1 MSVTGNRNVLL
12 GSGAALPNAAGD
24 DQIALGSAAA
34 TVFVKNSL
42 KAGAITASGIT
53 LQGPLFVDA
62 GGGGVAGAAATVLTS
77 AGAGLPPTWQ
87 ALPAGVLAGVTATFT
102 ALGVGAA
109 SSTTVSGVAVGLSA
123 GMSTTG
129 VNNVIV
135 GPYAAVSLAAG
146 YDNVAIGAGA
156 MAAAADA
163 NANSNVVIG
172 SRAGAALTSSGCVVI
187 GAGAAT
193 NPAAGANQIVLG
205 TANSSLYVQGSLNYH
220 VGTTI
225 IGAPP
230 DVYGLASPLA
240 QFYLIDSTANAFS
253 IRMPSVQSSK
263 GAVVTFRRTG
273 TTQHTVTFL
282 PTGSDPIYPDHSTS
296 PGTVT
301 LTTGQRQAQ
310 LICDGTSWY
319 QLFIN

>member
-34 TVFVKNSL
+34 TVFVKNAL

-62 GGGGVAGAAATVLTS
+62 GGGGVAGAATNVLTS
-77 AGAGLPPTWQ
+77 AGAGLPPIWQ
-87 ALPAGVLAGVTATFT
+87 AFVPAGTLTGVTATFT
-102 ALGVGAA
+102 SLGLETAVAA
-109 SSTTVSGVAVGLSA
+109 TVSGVAVGRAA
-123 GMSTTG
+123 GLALTTG

-172 SRAGAALTSSGCVVI
+172 SRAGRPS
-187 GAGAAT
+187 
-193 NPAAGANQIVLG
+193 PAAA
-205 TANSSLYVQGSLNYH
+205 
-220 VGTTI
+220 
-225 IGAPP
+225 
-230 DVYGLASPLA
+230 AS
-240 QFYLIDSTANAFS
+240 
-253 IRMPSVQSSK
+253 
-263 GAVVTFRRTG
+263 
-273 TTQHTVTFL
+273 
-282 PTGSDPIYPDHSTS
+282 
-296 PGTVT
+296 
-301 LTTGQRQAQ
+301 
-310 LICDGTSWY
+310 
-319 QLFIN
+319 

>member
-1 MSVTGNRNVLL
+1 M
-12 GSGAALPNAAGD
+12 
-24 DQIALGSAAA
+24 
-34 TVFVKNSL
+34 
-42 KAGAITASGIT
+42 
-53 LQGPLFVDA
+53 
-62 GGGGVAGAAATVLTS
+62 
-77 AGAGLPPTWQ
+77 
-87 ALPAGVLAGVTATFT
+87 PAGTLTGVTATFT
-102 ALGVGAA
+102 SLGLETAVAA
-109 SSTTVSGVAVGLSA
+109 TVSGVAVGRAA
-123 GMSTTG
+123 GLALTTG
-129 VNNVIV
+129 ANNVIV

-156 MAAAADA
+156 LAAAVDA

-220 VGTTI
+220 VGATI
-225 IGAPP
+225 VGAPP

-253 IRMPSVQSSK
+253 IRMPSVQSSN

-273 TTQHTVTFL
+273 APATRHDVTFQR
-282 PTGSDPIYPDHSTS
+282 TGSDPIYPDHSTS

-301 LTTGQRQAQ
+301 FAARRGGAPIQFP
-310 LICDGTSWY
+310 IFNFFEIG
-319 QLFIN
+319 N